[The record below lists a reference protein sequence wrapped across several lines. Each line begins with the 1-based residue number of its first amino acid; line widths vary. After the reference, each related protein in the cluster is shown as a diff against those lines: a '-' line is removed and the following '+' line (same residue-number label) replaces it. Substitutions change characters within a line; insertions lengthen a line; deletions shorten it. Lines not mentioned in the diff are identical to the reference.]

1 MPLPEEKSPES
12 SFDTRLS
19 EPEAEMSSSSGEVTH
34 GDVVEEADPEEML

>member
-1 MPLPEEKSPES
+1 MPLPEEISPES

-19 EPEAEMSSSSGEVTH
+19 EPDAEVSSSSGEVTH